1 MKLLHRPVT
10 KVILI
15 AIGILILLYISLPG
29 QIMFNFPPH
38 IKNLLWIIFII
49 SGFLLL
55 ITYIKPKNHPGPPL
69 RQRNALPK
77 TLNEISGTMLQYG
90 NNPMGDIDKI
100 LLQQGNQR
108 IWLHFPP
115 HTAQQVMNVAVKP
128 TTINATVHH
137 GKMPPHDSIMRY
149 ELISLSSD
157 ALGKTINVH
166 DIAPPAPVRG
176 KWRLKEAALN

>member
-55 ITYIKPKNHPGPPL
+55 ITYIKPKNHPGQPL

-100 LLQQGNQR
+100 LLQQESVNLIER
-108 IWLHFPP
+108 V
-115 HTAQQVMNVAVKP
+115 TASLEILKNKMQSRQLSLK
-128 TTINATVHH
+128 IN
-137 GKMPPHDSIMRY
+137 
-149 ELISLSSD
+149 LL
-157 ALGKTINVH
+157 
-166 DIAPPAPVRG
+166 PA
-176 KWRLKEAALN
+176 AC